1 MSNVI
6 QIKTGSGKPGNGKL
20 LIGELGYDKT
30 NGYLY
35 IGNASN
41 QTAGIKVD
49 YAANANYAASAAS
62 AASANYATSADYANY
77 IHYKDTRNEN
87 ISPDNS
93 LSGLSVH
100 LKSNGTDSLSDG
112 GSYHAVISV
121 KDWSDYSGGPYWQAS
136 VSANNNMYFRRST
149 SGTAWGTWQKVLS
162 DNNYTSYTV
171 TKTGSG
177 ASGTWGISISG
188 NAASAEKLSANDGS
202 NTQPVYFT
210 GGKPV
215 ACTGTLSNS
224 ISGTAA
230 YADKLNAN
238 AGSSTK
244 PIYFTGGKPA
254 QCSDTIAVNITGN
267 AATATS
273 ATSAT
278 SATTATTATKL
289 SSTLAVGSGGTG
301 ATTADAARANLG
313 LKYTQILAAGSWATS
328 CSWSGNFDFII
339 GLAAPDNDSTMSKVS
354 FVIPKAFLG
363 STFQVADDT
372 TYSAFSTAA
381 TSITYSK
388 GHQGRLSCVF
398 GVKVG

>member
-1 MSNVI
+1 MSNTI
-6 QIKTGSGKPGNGKL
+6 QIKTGSGKPANGKL
-20 LIGELGYDKT
+20 IAGELGYDKT

-41 QTAGIKVD
+41 QTVGMKVE
-49 YAANANYAASAAS
+49 
-62 AASANYATSADYANY
+62 YATSAGSATSATNATNATNATYATSAGNA
-77 IHYKDTRNEN
+77 DTV
-87 ISPDNS
+87 DGFHFHW
-93 LSGLSVH
+93 SGQSGQPNWLWG
-100 LKSNGTDSLSDG
+100 GTDG
-112 GSYHAVISV
+112 
-121 KDWSDYSGGPYWQAS
+121 K
-136 VSANNNMYFRRST
+136 NMYVYNPSNFSVNYAKTAGSAT
-149 SGTAWGTWQKVLS
+149 SA
-162 DNNYTSYTV
+162 TSAT
-171 TKTGSG
+171 S
-177 ASGTWGISISG
+177 
-188 NAASAEKLSANDGS
+188 AASAEKLSANGGS

-215 ACTGTLSNS
+215 ICTGTLSNS

-238 AGSSTK
+238 AGSATK
-244 PIYFTGGKPA
+244 PIYFSGGKPA
-254 QCSDTIAVNITGN
+254 QCNDTIAVNITGN

-301 ATTADAARANLG
+301 ATTAAAARVNLG

-328 CSWSGNFDFII
+328 CSWSGDFDFII

>member
-6 QIKTGSGKPGNGKL
+6 QIKTGSGKPSDGKL

-35 IGNASN
+35 IGNASD
-41 QTAGIKVD
+41 QTTGIKVE
-49 YAANANYAASAAS
+49 YAV
-62 AASANYATSADYANY
+62 SADYANY

-87 ISPDNS
+87 VSPDDS

-100 LKSNGTDSLSDG
+100 SKSNDTDGLSDG

-136 VSANNNMYFRRST
+136 VSANNNMYFRNST
-149 SGTAWGTWQKVLS
+149 SGTDWGTWQKVLS
-162 DNNYTSYTV
+162 DNNYTDYTV

-177 ASGTWGISISG
+177 ASGTWRISISG
-188 NAASAEKLSANDGS
+188 NAATATSATSATSAASADKLNANNGS

-210 GGKPV
+210 EGKPV
-215 ACTGTLSNS
+215 PCTGTLSNS

-230 YADKLNAN
+230 SANKLNAN

-244 PIYFTGGKPA
+244 PIYFSNGKPM
-254 QCSDTIAVNITGN
+254 QCDDTIAVNISGN
-267 AATATS
+267 AAT

-301 ATTADAARANLG
+301 ATTAAAARTNLG

-328 CSWSGNFDFII
+328 CSWSGDFDFIV
-339 GLAAPDNDSTMSKVS
+339 GLAAPENDSTTSKVS

-363 STFQVADDT
+363 STFQVADEKT
-372 TYSAFSTAA
+372 FSAFSTSA

-388 GHQGRLSCVF
+388 GNQGRLSCVF